1 MPRIIIISTVLTF
14 DYTEFVQLTSIM
26 QSTFYPCAQM
36 TVACFQ
42 QASQMRITSLQP
54 LLVSNLKVVDLFL
67 ILTWHDLHAFYR
79 SQQAWAVS
87 PSSGSVQFIF
97 ADENVK
103 MSLKEVFKHADKRL
117 MMLSDIGVP
126 NWCVC
131 LLDQYEHNCVTYAKN
146 MCRRVISCLCMD
158 YVFLS
163 RLRRNIVKEVISIK
177 MWHKRLWRGGWK
189 ELISWFAPKDDPAQE
204 FECYVPTYVC
214 RRHSSMNVQ
223 DRDSPLI

>member
-87 PSSGSVQFIF
+87 PSSGSSAVYFCWWKCEDVSEGGVQACREEIDDVVWYWR
-97 ADENVK
+97 AK
-103 MSLKEVFKHADKRL
+103 L
-117 MMLSDIGVP
+117 MCVPLRSVWTQLCDVCKKKYVGVLFL
-126 NWCVC
+126 V
-131 LLDQYEHNCVTYAKN
+131 
-146 MCRRVISCLCMD
+146 
-158 YVFLS
+158 YVWIMYFFQ
-163 RLRRNIVKEVISIK
+163 
-177 MWHKRLWRGGWK
+177 G
-189 ELISWFAPKDDPAQE
+189 
-204 FECYVPTYVC
+204 
-214 RRHSSMNVQ
+214 
-223 DRDSPLI
+223 